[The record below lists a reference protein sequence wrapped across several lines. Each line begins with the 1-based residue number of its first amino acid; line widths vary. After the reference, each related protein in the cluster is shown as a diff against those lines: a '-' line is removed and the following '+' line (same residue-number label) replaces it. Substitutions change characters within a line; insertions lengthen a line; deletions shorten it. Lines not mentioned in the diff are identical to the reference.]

1 MIDLTSVDP
10 AEVTVSPASVTFG
23 SGNWST
29 SQVITLTGQ
38 PDSSADGDQTVS
50 ITASVN
56 DPATADTVYQGL
68 ADQNFNVTVTNIDS
82 AFFTV
87 SETGGS
93 TVVAETGSTDTF
105 EVRLGTLPSADVV
118 IDLSS
123 ADPNEV
129 ALSAD
134 NLTFSTGNWS
144 TAQTVTVTGID
155 DNIQDGDQFT
165 VITVGINDSNTT
177 DPTYTALP
185 DQTFNVTTSDNDS
198 AGFTITE
205 TGGTSV
211 HESGSTDNFTVVLD
225 SKPTG
230 DVVFSI
236 TSENTAEAQVT
247 SSLSFDNN
255 TWNTPKTV
263 TVTGVDDDED
273 DDNSSIAITVSI
285 NTTATTDSN
294 YTSLASKVVTATVVD
309 NDTVGFTLSQSGG
322 STLISENG
330 TRDDLSVVLTSQPNT
345 TVRINFES
353 SDTTEATVSN
363 AFYTFDA
370 SNWNIPR
377 AFRVIPVVDNVDDG
391 NQSISITASINTAFT
406 NDSKYDALDNQTV
419 TGITVED
426 VDTAGYLVTE
436 SGGDSTVSEAGTTD
450 TFTVV
455 LNTEPTGNVV
465 FDLQNPTPSEV
476 ALSAATLTFAS
487 DNWSTAQTV
496 TLTGKTILPQMET
509 SSQPSRFQS
518 IQRVQQILFMMR

>member
-1 MIDLTSVDP
+1 
-10 AEVTVSPASVTFG
+10 VT
-23 SGNWST
+23 
-29 SQVITLTGQ
+29 
-38 PDSSADGDQTVS
+38 
-50 ITASVN
+50 
-56 DPATADTVYQGL
+56 
-68 ADQNFNVTVTNIDS
+68 
-82 AFFTV
+82 
-87 SETGGS
+87 
-93 TVVAETGSTDTF
+93 
-105 EVRLGTLPSADVV
+105 
-118 IDLSS
+118 
-123 ADPNEV
+123 
-129 ALSAD
+129 
-134 NLTFSTGNWS
+134 
-144 TAQTVTVTGID
+144 
-155 DNIQDGDQFT
+155 
-165 VITVGINDSNTT
+165 TT
-177 DPTYTALP
+177 DDDA
-185 DQTFNVTTSDNDS
+185 

-205 TGGTSV
+205 SGGTSV
-211 HESGSTDNFTVVLD
+211 HESGTIDNFTVVLD

-496 TLTGKTILPQMET
+496 TLTGEDDLTSDGDVLTTITISINTTSTADSIYDALDNQTVLVTTTDNDSAGITITENGGGNVVGETGSTDTFTVRLNTKPSSGTVLIGLSSSDPEEITVSPDNLTFDNNTWSTAKTVTLTGVNDDVDDGDQNSLILVDVDNGSTTDSNYSNLPTINVGVTTTDNDT
-509 SSQPSRFQS
+509 SGFTVIESGGTSVAESGTTDTFTVVLNSEPTGN
-518 IQRVQQILFMMR
+518 VVLDVT